1 MTGARLTTTLRKH
14 AKTLQALQRVSDR
27 VRVEVIANAKKEL
40 VEALVQ
46 CAKAI
51 INRQTPLT
59 RHQSEA
65 IRRRARDIS
74 DLVRP
79 GNTLSQKRAVLQ
91 RGGLLGTLLR
101 IVPSLLGV
109 GGGLLGLGQRRQL
122 PDKFEQWQHL
132 CLV

>member
-14 AKTLQALQRVSDR
+14 AAALRALQRVSDR
-27 VRVEVIANAKKEL
+27 VRVEVMANAKKEL

-51 INRQTPLT
+51 INRRTPLT

-65 IRRRARDIS
+65 IRGRARDIS

-91 RGGLLGTLLR
+91 RGGFLGTLLR

-109 GGGLLGLGQRRQL
+109 GGGLLGLGQRR
-122 PDKFEQWQHL
+122 
-132 CLV
+132 